1 MSYANESNTCGDEF
15 AKLMCDK
22 NIFEKPYSV
31 FVFFL
36 SMYIDMNFFT
46 SRLSECVILHTNVC
60 GFFFHCTYLKFP

>member
-31 FVFFL
+31 FVL
-36 SMYIDMNFFT
+36 YIY
-46 SRLSECVILHTNVC
+46 E
-60 GFFFHCTYLKFP
+60 YLYIMFK